1 MEFNYKGIRVI
12 YNENFDNEETIS
24 DFLDELFE
32 FYYEDL
38 KNVKVIDFS
47 NDNSDYFLIDGEP
60 YQYSGGRLYLFDV
73 ENDEISESFKGQ
85 EYFEYRDLCK
95 ELGLETYDK
104 IIEFAKEHK
113 CKNDQELLNALRDVV
128 KSKNECVDDVRFIE
142 NVNEDLQYE
151 KYTFNN
157 FVLYKKDGS
166 EETAKIEVEHCIKND
181 DDYDVSNDY
190 TVYLDGSYIYNSP
203 YWPDW
208 EDVTTELIAHDP
220 DLVGIG
226 YVPPRGKWE
235 RTIIDSNL
243 EAEEENINE
252 DLFNPEEATE
262 DKPVED
268 TKDEKA
274 EEEPQTFEE
283 KMDFLAADEQEA
295 IDGYEKIIATID
307 DEHVKEQLNKI
318 MIEEKAHKEYLEKVK
333 EDQTIEYTE
342 PLEDE
347 EESEDEKEE
356 IDEDL
361 KLREGREVNDLSWT
375 EICGKMQ
382 DEPLIALN
390 GGNKYQYVDKVKD
403 LDGNEKPAVIGYF
416 TSLKD
421 LYNDYP
427 KAKKLKVYIP
437 VKA

>member
-12 YNENFDNEETIS
+12 YNENFDNEESIS

-47 NDNSDYFLIDGEP
+47 NGDSDYFLIDGQP
-60 YQYSGGRLYLFDV
+60 YQYSGGRLYLFDA
-73 ENDEISESFKGQ
+73 ENDEIEESFKGQ
-85 EYFEYRDLCK
+85 EYFEYRNLCK

-128 KSKNECVDDVRFIE
+128 KSKNECVDDVRFM
-142 NVNEDLQYE
+142 
-151 KYTFNN
+151 
-157 FVLYKKDGS
+157 S
-166 EETAKIEVEHCIKND
+166 
-181 DDYDVSNDY
+181 
-190 TVYLDGSYIYNSP
+190 
-203 YWPDW
+203 
-208 EDVTTELIAHDP
+208 
-220 DLVGIG
+220 
-226 YVPPRGKWE
+226 
-235 RTIIDSNL
+235 
-243 EAEEENINE
+243 E
-252 DLFNPEEATE
+252 DLFNPEEPEKEEVSKE
-262 DKPVED
+262 DSK
-268 TKDEKA
+268 
-274 EEEPQTFEE
+274 EPETFEE

>member
-1 MEFNYKGIRVI
+1 MTFDYKGIKVI
-12 YNENFDNEETIS
+12 YNDKLDDKDSLIEL
-24 DFLDELFE
+24 LDELFE
-32 FYYEDL
+32 FYYDDL
-38 KNVKVIDFS
+38 KATNEIDFS
-47 NDNSDYFLIDGEP
+47 NYDSDYFLIDGEP
-60 YQYSGGRLYLFDV
+60 YQYSGGRLYLFDA
-73 ENDEISESFKGQ
+73 ENDEIEESFKGQ

-104 IIEFAKEHK
+104 IIEFANEHN
-113 CKNDQELLNALRDVV
+113 CKNDQELLNALRAVV
-128 KSKNECVDDVRFIE
+128 KSKNECVDDVRFM
-142 NVNEDLQYE
+142 
-151 KYTFNN
+151 
-157 FVLYKKDGS
+157 S
-166 EETAKIEVEHCIKND
+166 
-181 DDYDVSNDY
+181 
-190 TVYLDGSYIYNSP
+190 
-203 YWPDW
+203 
-208 EDVTTELIAHDP
+208 
-220 DLVGIG
+220 
-226 YVPPRGKWE
+226 
-235 RTIIDSNL
+235 
-243 EAEEENINE
+243 E
-252 DLFNPEEATE
+252 DLFNPEEAKE
-262 DKPVED
+262 DKPVDNENTTEEKVED
-268 TKDEKA
+268 
-274 EEEPQTFEE
+274 EPKTFEE
-283 KMDFLAADEQEA
+283 KVDFLLADEQEA

-333 EDQTIEYTE
+333 EDQSIDYTE

-347 EESEDEKEE
+347 ENETEE

-427 KAKKLKVYIP
+427 KAKKLNVYIP

>member
-12 YNENFDNEETIS
+12 YNEDFDSEETIS

-47 NDNSDYFLIDGEP
+47 NGNSDYFLIDGNP
-60 YQYSGGRLYLFDV
+60 YQYSGGRLYLFDA
-73 ENDEISESFKGQ
+73 ENDEIEESFKGQ
-85 EYFEYRDLCK
+85 EYFEYRNLCK
-95 ELGLETYDK
+95 ELGLETYDQ
-104 IIEFAKEHK
+104 ILAFVKEHN
-113 CKNDQELLNALRDVV
+113 CKNDQELLNTLRDVV
-128 KSKNECVDDVRFIE
+128 KSKNECVDDVRFM
-142 NVNEDLQYE
+142 
-151 KYTFNN
+151 
-157 FVLYKKDGS
+157 S
-166 EETAKIEVEHCIKND
+166 
-181 DDYDVSNDY
+181 
-190 TVYLDGSYIYNSP
+190 
-203 YWPDW
+203 
-208 EDVTTELIAHDP
+208 
-220 DLVGIG
+220 
-226 YVPPRGKWE
+226 
-235 RTIIDSNL
+235 
-243 EAEEENINE
+243 E
-252 DLFNPEEATE
+252 DLFNPEEAEE
-262 DKPVED
+262 DKPVDNENTTEEKVED
-268 TKDEKA
+268 
-274 EEEPQTFEE
+274 EPKTFEE

-295 IDGYEKIIATID
+295 IEGYQKIIATID

-333 EDQTIEYTE
+333 EDQSIDYTE

-347 EESEDEKEE
+347 EESDEEKEE

-361 KLREGREVNDLSWT
+361 KLREGKEVNDLSWT

-403 LDGNEKPAVIGYF
+403 LNGNEKPAVIGYF